1 MLTTLS
7 PFLIFKFIFKIFR
20 VIFIFNVILFSYIS
34 LNVPL
39 FQIDDLIQIS
49 LSIFIVV
56 TVSSLHLACFFL
68 FILHII
74 FIVTRILMFI
84 ISRVVLQFIELAV
97 SCHRHLPNALRLRV
111 VVFFV
116 LRQESFIVVCV
127 VFVITFYVLLLLTIH
142 VLDAISLIEFF
153 IIMSRNDLG
162 D

>member
-1 MLTTLS
+1 MNLINDKLS
-7 PFLIFKFIFKIFR
+7 ISINDFYFYAIYQNWVIILFSNLSSFLIFKFIFKIFR

-39 FQIDDLIQIS
+39 FQIDYLIQIS

-97 SCHRHLPNALRLRV
+97 SCHRHLPDALRLRV
-111 VVFFV
+111 VVFVV

-127 VFVITFYVLLLLTIH
+127 VF
-142 VLDAISLIEFF
+142 
-153 IIMSRNDLG
+153 IIAL
-162 D
+162 